1 MKWANVRYA
10 VRLVVLAIASRGP
23 DRSEPPTG
31 KHGPAPI
38 TETKLTANGS
48 PTLRLIERR
57 ALMISNRNREQA
69 ARYLEKHMILGRV
82 R

>member
-10 VRLVVLAIASRGP
+10 VRLVVLAIVSRGP
-23 DRSEPPTG
+23 DRSETPTG
-31 KHGPAPI
+31 KHGHAPI
-38 TETKLTANGS
+38 TEAKSTANGS

-57 ALMISNRNREQA
+57 ALMMSNRNREQA
-69 ARYLEKHMILGRV
+69 ARYREKHMILGRV